1 MSQYCYYC
9 MSKKAGDVCS
19 VCGRHAEA
27 DVGVHHL
34 LPGTVLENRYLIGYA
49 IGEGGFGIT
58 YIGKDLKLDMV
69 VAVKEYYPNG
79 FVNRNNTADN
89 RITITSREKAEYV
102 ENGKKQFIREA
113 RILAK
118 FSGNQSIVDVRDHFE
133 CNNTAY
139 IVMEYIQGITLSTY
153 IKTNGNFAAT
163 DLIKRMLP
171 LFRALKLIHKNG
183 LIHRDISPDNIMILP
198 NGSLK
203 LMDFGAAREVN
214 FDDKKSLSIVLRPG
228 YAPEEQYRSKGEQ
241 GPWTD
246 IYAACA
252 TIYKCITGITPDES
266 TERVYAD
273 ELQPP
278 SRCGVDIPLRYE
290 QALMKGLAVYQKDR
304 YQSVDELI
312 EAFSVTGNEDVPAVN
327 IIDLSDA
334 SDSDDKTEYYEEPE
348 ESNGKA
354 ESDSDDELKGT
365 VDNPGDSEDN
375 DDEPDKK
382 KKLKKLL
389 KRTALISIPAV
400 LIIIGLMVVLII
412 VPSNKSNESSEPAK
426 KETSSQHSD
435 SSQTENIVTTTA
447 QETAGA
453 VETTYIPKTYT
464 ITNDAELGAAYGQ
477 AQAGDEFSISNV
489 LLHTDGTNYS
499 LSYSG
504 TEYPILSETIDLS
517 KYKDKNVSVTGT
529 GKIVDNMFFLNAES
543 VISNSAN
550 SIVINDVSSS
560 EILPILNPTVSYNGY
575 KDLFEGIV
583 ISGEINVTEYFTQS
597 DIEHWGYNIQLYKT
611 DVSET
616 ESDNDMFTQLEG
628 PAKNIHLDSNWAS
641 IYAKAFAVK
650 IPDDIEPGEYTI
662 FFQQYGDSVGLES
675 FIKFTAKK

>member
-58 YIGKDLKLDMV
+58 YIGRDLKLDMV

-278 SRCGVDIPLRYE
+278 SRCRVDIPLRYE

-312 EAFSVTGNEDVPAVN
+312 EAFSVKEGSDISVISIN
-327 IIDLSDA
+327 DLSDE
-334 SDSDDKTEYYEEPE
+334 SGSDDKTEYYEETDDKTEYYE
-348 ESNGKA
+348 ESEEADDKMENY
-354 ESDSDDELKGT
+354 SDSELKDDVEVQGNST
-365 VDNPGDSEDN
+365 NHN
-375 DDEPDKK
+375 DTSNNKEKS
-382 KKLKKLL
+382 KKLL
-389 KRTALISIPAV
+389 KRLVLISIPAV
-400 LIIIGLMVVLII
+400 LIIIGLIVALII
-412 VPSNKSNESSEPAK
+412 VPSNKSKEPTTPTE
-426 KETSSQHSD
+426 KETSIQQSGSP
-435 SSQTENIVTTTA
+435 QTDGVDTSAAVVTTAA
-447 QETAGA
+447 QET
-453 VETTYIPKTYT
+453 TYKPEI
-464 ITNDAELGAAYGQ
+464 NLE
-477 AQAGDEFSISNV
+477 
-489 LLHTDGTNYS
+489 
-499 LSYSG
+499 
-504 TEYPILSETIDLS
+504 
-517 KYKDKNVSVTGT
+517 
-529 GKIVDNMFFLNAES
+529 
-543 VISNSAN
+543 
-550 SIVINDVSSS
+550 INDVSGN
-560 EILPILNPTVSYNGY
+560 EIVPVVNPRVSHNGY
-575 KDLFEGIV
+575 KDLFDGTV
-583 ISGEINVTEYFTQS
+583 IHGEIGVTESFTQA
-597 DIEHWGYNIQLYKT
+597 DLAQWGYNIQLYKT
-611 DVSET
+611 DVSEA
-616 ESDNDMFTQLEG
+616 ESDNDMFTQSEG
-628 PAKNIHLDSNWAS
+628 PAKNCNISTDYIWAS
-641 IYAKAFAVK
+641 ITEKAFAIK
-650 IPDDIEPGEYTI
+650 IPDDLDPGEYTI
-662 FFQQYGDSVGLES
+662 FLQQYGDTAGWVSY
-675 FIKFTAKK
+675 IKFSAKK